1 MEGADD
7 VVRERLAALRNE
19 VDYLK
24 QERDRVRSLR
34 AYVENVRLKRAVER
48 ALQVA
53 IEACLDIGRRII
65 ALEGFRHPQ
74 DNRDV
79 FQVLCEEGVIPE
91 DLLPAMVNMARFRNV
106 LVHEYVRVD
115 DATVY
120 GILKKRL
127 EDFDAYARA
136 VVDYLERQTE
146 EECASRSSP

>member
-1 MEGADD
+1 MSVEDEAIA
-7 VVRERLAALRNE
+7 ERLRALAE
-19 VDYLK
+19 YVD
-24 QERDRVRSLR
+24 ELR
-34 AYVENVRLKRAVER
+34 AYRKRARSFRIYQSNKMLRRSVER
-48 ALQVA
+48 ALQIA

-65 ALEGFRHPQ
+65 VLEGFRYPQ

-91 DLLPAMVNMARFRNV
+91 DLLPTMVNMARFRNV